1 MKTDVSKLKLT
12 ASSLASVSDDSLQV
26 HIDDS
31 YLEVQEKGFPEK
43 FEERANR
50 YLAAHLATLAN
61 KNVKSEAV
69 DSLKREY
76 YEVKGDSGLLST
88 EYGQEYAR
96 LLKEANGGSGISMV
110 VV

>member
-50 YLAAHLATLAN
+50 YLAAHLA
-61 KNVKSEAV
+61 
-69 DSLKREY
+69 
-76 YEVKGDSGLLST
+76 
-88 EYGQEYAR
+88 
-96 LLKEANGGSGISMV
+96 
-110 VV
+110 